1 MTPGLVQ
8 WVKGSSLATA
18 AVEVLAVA
26 RIQSLAWDLPGAVGV
41 AIRTDQITND
51 PFLSEHDDP

>member
-1 MTPGLVQ
+1 MGSVPGSGQ
-8 WVKGSSLATA
+8 WVKGSSVA
-18 AVEVLAVA
+18 AALA